1 MKIAA
6 KDVDRFLAD
15 PKSCA
20 AVLIYGPDR
29 GQVRQRA
36 DMIAAKILKDVN
48 DPFNRA
54 DVSSDTLEDD
64 PARLADE
71 LAAMSFTGDRR
82 LIMIREV
89 TDKIAEIIEGTLPLL
104 NAGNYLIMCA
114 DDLGPRSSLRL
125 MAEAASQVAALPCYK
140 DEGAGL
146 AQLIRSTL
154 RGYGLQADDAVVHY
168 LSQELGGDRMIILS
182 ELEKLAL
189 YFYGET
195 KLDLDAVSAVVNEAG
210 ERSFDDVSQAIA
222 SGQIEA
228 LCRALDRLFMEGE
241 QAVAILRSVQ
251 RYFSRLADIHA
262 LVAQGQSVEQA
273 VKSLRPPVFFKQQ
286 TAMIHHARRW
296 TARKLDQAQYI
307 ILLAEKESK
316 LSGDQANLVC
326 SHHLVRIARAA

>member
-6 KDVDRFLAD
+6 KEVDRFLAD
-15 PKSCA
+15 PKTSA

-36 DMIAAKILKDVN
+36 DAIAAKILTDIA

-54 DVSSDTLEDD
+54 DLSAEKLEED

-82 LIMIREV
+82 LIMIREA
-89 TDKIAEIIEGTLPLL
+89 TDKIAEVIQGCVELL
-104 NAGNYLIMCA
+104 NPGNYLILCA
-114 DDLGPRSSLRL
+114 DDLGPRSPLRL
-125 MAEAASQVAALPCYK
+125 MAEAAPQIAALPCYK
-140 DEGAGL
+140 DEGVGL
-146 AQLIRSTL
+146 SQLIRTTL
-154 RGYGLQADDAVVHY
+154 RGYGFQAEDAVIHY

-195 KLDLDAVSAVVNEAG
+195 RLNLDAVAAVVSEAG
-210 ERSFDDVSQAIA
+210 EKSFDDVAQAVA
-222 SGQIEA
+222 SGQIET

-241 QAVAILRSVQ
+241 PFVAVLRSVQ
-251 RYFSRLADIHA
+251 RYFSRLAEVQA
-262 LVAQGQSVEQA
+262 LVAQGQSVDQA

-286 TAMIHHARRW
+286 PMMIQHARRW
-296 TARKLDQAQYI
+296 TSRKLDQAQYI

-316 LSGDQANLVC
+316 LAGDQANLIC
-326 SHHLVRIARAA
+326 SHHLIRIARAA